1 MTRRVIVRDEAEAD
15 LLDAALWY
23 ESLEEG
29 LGKDFV
35 SEVRAAIYRTSE
47 NPLLYP
53 SLRSNPDVRRVLTRR
68 FKYRIFYIL
77 RPDAIS
83 VFAVLHAARHDR
95 LWIEKID
102 EA

>member
-1 MTRRVIVRDEAEAD
+1 MTHRIIVRKEAEED
-15 LLDAALWY
+15 LLEGALWY
-23 ESLEEG
+23 EGLEDG
-29 LGKDFV
+29 LGKDFLA
-35 SEVRAAIYRTSE
+35 EVRAAIERTSE

-77 RPDAIS
+77 RSDAI
-83 VFAVLHAARHDR
+83 VIFAVLHAARHDR
-95 LWIEKID
+95 RWIGRVD

>member
-1 MTRRVIVRDEAEAD
+1 MTHSVIIRAEAEED
-15 LLDAALWY
+15 LLEGALWY
-23 ESLEEG
+23 ESLEGG

-35 SEVRAAIYRTSE
+35 SEVRAAITRTSE

-53 SLRSNPDVRRVLTRR
+53 SLRSNPDVRRILTRR

-77 RPDAIS
+77 RSDAI
-83 VFAVLHAARHDR
+83 VIIAVLHAARHDR
-95 LWIEKID
+95 RWIGRTD

>member
-15 LLDAALWY
+15 LLDATLWY
-23 ESLEEG
+23 ESREDG

-35 SEVRAAIYRTSE
+35 SEVRSAIVRTSE
-47 NPLLYP
+47 TPLLYP

-77 RPDAIS
+77 RPDAIII
-83 VFAVLHAARHDR
+83 FAVLHATRHDR
-95 LWIEKID
+95 RWIGRIEG
-102 EA
+102 A

>member
-1 MTRRVIVRDEAEAD
+1 MTHRIIVRKEAEDD
-15 LLDAALWY
+15 LLEGALWY
-23 ESLEEG
+23 EGLEDG
-29 LGKDFV
+29 LGKDFLA
-35 SEVRAAIYRTSE
+35 EVRAAIERTSE

-77 RPDAIS
+77 RTDAI
-83 VFAVLHAARHDR
+83 VIFAVLHAARHDR
-95 LWIEKID
+95 RWIGRVD

>member
-1 MTRRVIVRDEAEAD
+1 MTHRIIVRKEAEED
-15 LLDAALWY
+15 LLEGALWY
-23 ESLEEG
+23 EGLEDG
-29 LGKDFV
+29 LGKDFLA
-35 SEVRAAIYRTSE
+35 EVRAAIERTSE

-77 RPDAIS
+77 RTDAI
-83 VFAVLHAARHDR
+83 VIFAVLHAARHDR
-95 LWIEKID
+95 RWIGRVD

>member
-1 MTRRVIVRDEAEAD
+1 MTHRVIVRKEAEED
-15 LLDAALWY
+15 LLEGALWY
-23 ESLEEG
+23 EGLEDG
-29 LGKDFV
+29 LGKDFLA
-35 SEVRAAIYRTSE
+35 EVRAAIARTSE

-77 RPDAIS
+77 RPDAI
-83 VFAVLHAARHDR
+83 VIFAVLHAARLDR
-95 LWIEKID
+95 RWIGRVD

>member
-1 MTRRVIVRDEAEAD
+1 MTRRVIIRDEAEED
-15 LLDAALWY
+15 LLEGALWY
-23 ESLEEG
+23 EGLEDG

-35 SEVRAAIYRTSE
+35 LEVRAAINRTSE

-77 RPDAIS
+77 RSDAI
-83 VFAVLHAARHDR
+83 VIFAVLHAARHDR
-95 LWIEKID
+95 RWIGRIEV
-102 EA
+102 A

>member
-1 MTRRVIVRDEAEAD
+1 MTHRIIVRKEAEED
-15 LLDAALWY
+15 LLEGALWY
-23 ESLEEG
+23 EGLEDG
-29 LGKDFV
+29 LGKDFLA
-35 SEVRAAIYRTSE
+35 EVRAAIERTSE

-77 RPDAIS
+77 RTDAI
-83 VFAVLHAARHDR
+83 VIFAVLHAARHDR
-95 LWIEKID
+95 RWIDRVD

>member
-1 MTRRVIVRDEAEAD
+1 MTHRVIVRKEAEED
-15 LLDAALWY
+15 LLEGALWY
-23 ESLEEG
+23 EDLEDG
-29 LGKDFV
+29 LGKDFLA
-35 SEVRAAIYRTSE
+35 EVRAAIDRTSE

-77 RPDAIS
+77 RTDAI
-83 VFAVLHAARHDR
+83 VIFAVLHAARHDR
-95 LWIEKID
+95 RWIGRVD